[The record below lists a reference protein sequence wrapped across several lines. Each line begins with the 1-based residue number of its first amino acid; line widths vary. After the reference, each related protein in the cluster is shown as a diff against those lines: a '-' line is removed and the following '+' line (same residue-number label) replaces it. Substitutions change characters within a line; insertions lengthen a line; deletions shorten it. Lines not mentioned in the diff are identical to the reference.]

1 MIIAYVN
8 MDDKFENVISYSTSG
23 GFVKVIQDNPVID
36 ILKLGGYKLDEQED
50 GYHLI
55 FDEEKYNAYILEQ
68 QREEAIK
75 NGKEVFEKLTEQ
87 NILKSAVDAEAYTMR
102 YLYPTWSG
110 KGVKYKKDDRFMH
123 NDKFYKVLQE
133 HTSQE
138 EWKPDTA
145 SSLYVE
151 ISDPNVE
158 YPEWKQPS
166 HAEDAYNI
174 SDKVTYN
181 GKKYK
186 SLINAN
192 TWSPEAYP
200 AGWEEIV

>member
-1 MIIAYVN
+1 MKVFITYDSEGYIN
-8 MDDKFENVISYSTSG
+8 SYHTSSE
-23 GFVKVIQDNPVID
+23 FTAFTTAEQEIPTID
-36 ILKLGGYKLDEQED
+36 ITKLQGYKIED
-50 GYHLI
+50 GKLI
-55 FDEEKYNAYILEQ
+55 FDETQWSDYVAKIEKEQ
-68 QREEAIK
+68 AIQTS
-75 NGKEVFEKLTEQ
+75 NNMMEDLMIQ
-87 NILKSAVDAEAYTMR
+87 NVLKSAIDAEAYTMR
-102 YLYPTWSG
+102 YLYPIWSG
-110 KGVKYKKDDRFMH
+110 KGVKYKKDDRFMY

-158 YPEWKQPS
+158 YSEWKQPS

-174 SDKVTYN
+174 GDKVTYN

-186 SLINAN
+186 TLINAN

>member
-1 MIIAYVN
+1 MRVFISRDQNGYINAYHTSAEFTA
-8 MDDKFENVISYSTSG
+8 FEDAEQET
-23 GFVKVIQDNPVID
+23 PTID
-36 ILKLGGYKLDEQED
+36 ITKLQGYKIEEGKLV
-50 GYHLI
+50 
-55 FDEEKYNAYILEQ
+55 FDEAQWNDYVTKIEKEQ
-68 QREEAIK
+68 AIQTGNNK
-75 NGKEVFEKLTEQ
+75 MEDLIVQ
-87 NILKSAVDAEAYTMR
+87 NVLKSAADAEAYTMR
-102 YLYPTWSG
+102 YLYPAWSG
-110 KGVKYKKDDRFMH
+110 KGVTYKKDDRFIY

-174 SDKVTYN
+174 GDKVTYN

-186 SLINAN
+186 TLINAN

>member
-1 MIIAYVN
+1 MKVYVATDKNGYILAYHTSN
-8 MDDKFENVISYSTSG
+8 EFTAFEEVEQESPTIDISKLQGY
-23 GFVKVIQDNPVID
+23 KIQDG
-36 ILKLGGYKLDEQED
+36 K
-50 GYHLI
+50 LI
-55 FDEEKYNAYILEQ
+55 FDETQWNDYVTKIEKEQ
-68 QREEAIK
+68 AIQTGNNK
-75 NGKEVFEKLTEQ
+75 MEDLIVQ
-87 NILKSAVDAEAYTMR
+87 NVLKSATDAEAYAMR
-102 YLYPTWSG
+102 YLYPIWSG
-110 KGVKYKKDDRFMH
+110 KGVKYKKDDRFIY